1 MEQII
6 RCERQCA
13 SLIPQGE
20 AQVPFLTVRPE
31 SNREVLIRA
40 VSVSNLVLYYA
51 LMTCRIGFLLVPR
64 FSALGFL
71 CAAEPLR
78 VANRLAGQSLYE
90 WKVISQDGTA
100 VPASN
105 GMLMAADGSLSDIV
119 SDQTFPL
126 DWLIVCS
133 GFSPLNGFPRS
144 SDPII
149 RRLAGAGVQM
159 GGLDTGA
166 FLLARAGLGQDI
178 RMTMHWEALPAFA
191 EAFPCM
197 QASSELFED
206 FGTIFTCAGGTA
218 SIDLMLNRI
227 SRLKGTAFARRV
239 SEQFIH
245 TTIRHAAAAQK
256 LPLKSGHASHNRI
269 LVRAITMMESIT
281 DRRITIEELTRT
293 ALCSARHLE
302 RLFHA
307 HFGWGVSQ
315 HHRKIRLARARTM
328 LRETDMAIADIA
340 IACGF
345 ESRTNFSRAYGVEFS
360 RPPTHDRT
368 EPDGFKSSPR

>member
-1 MEQII
+1 
-6 RCERQCA
+6 
-13 SLIPQGE
+13 
-20 AQVPFLTVRPE
+20 
-31 SNREVLIRA
+31 
-40 VSVSNLVLYYA
+40 
-51 LMTCRIGFLLVPR
+51 MTCRIGFLLVPR

-78 VANRLAGQSLYE
+78 VANRLAGQNLYE
-90 WKVISQDGTA
+90 WKVISHDGAA
-100 VPASN
+100 VSASN
-105 GMLMAADGSLSDIV
+105 GMLMAADGALADIASDH
-119 SDQTFPL
+119 SFPL

-133 GFSPLNGFPRS
+133 GFSPLDGLNRKADS
-144 SDPII
+144 VI
-149 RRLAGAGVQM
+149 RRLAGIGVQI

-166 FLLARAGLGQDI
+166 FILARAGLGRDV

-191 EAFPCM
+191 EAFPCL

-206 FGTIFTCAGGTA
+206 FTTIFTCAGGTA

-227 SRLKGTAFARRV
+227 SRLKGAAFARRV

-245 TTIRHAAAAQK
+245 TTIRPPAAAQK
-256 LPLKSGHASHNRI
+256 LPLKSGQASHNRI
-269 LVRAITMMESIT
+269 LTRAINMMESVT
-281 DRRITIEELTRT
+281 DRRIAIEELTRT

-340 IACGF
+340 VACGF
-345 ESRTNFSRAYGVEFS
+345 ESRTNFSRAYNVEFGCS
-360 RPPTHDRT
+360 PTQDRI
-368 EPDGFKSSPR
+368 EPDVLKFSAD